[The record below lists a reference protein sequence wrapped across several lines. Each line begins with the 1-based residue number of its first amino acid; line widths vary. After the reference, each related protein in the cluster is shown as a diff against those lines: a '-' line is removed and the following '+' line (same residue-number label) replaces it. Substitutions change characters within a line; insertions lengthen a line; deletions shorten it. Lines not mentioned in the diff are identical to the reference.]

1 MVSIDQHEMV
11 GRGSRQPF
19 QHPRAKCRSR
29 KTHLPSRA
37 EESRDVM
44 IDPLLRRRRQ
54 FRMDADGDAGSS
66 PPLSPAFLLQLPIPG
81 AYRIGMKRETPRQ
94 LPCARQPVPRTKFV
108 TQHRKNHLRDQL
120 PVYRHFAAV
129 RKPKPHTSSQVFV
142 RSCQLSIP
150 AKNTSA
156 EHGRPTT
163 LPATLDPAPLVPRQ
177 AQHFSN
183 N

>member
-1 MVSIDQHEMV
+1 MV

-54 FRMDADGDAGSS
+54 FRMGADGDAGSS
-66 PPLSPAFLLQLPIPG
+66 PPLRPAFVLQLPIPG

-94 LPCARQPVPRTKFV
+94 LPCARQPVPRTKFAAQPARITCV
-108 TQHRKNHLRDQL
+108 TSCRA
-120 PVYRHFAAV
+120 YRHFAAV
-129 RKPKPHTSSQVFV
+129 RKLKPHSSSQVLV